1 MKRKTNEL
9 SMSYVYAKSGKFC
22 RTFRRNDVSLGSVPG
37 ESFLSWNITSSL
49 PPEPFVRSS
58 FPWEQIC
65 RPDGSPFFLSY
76 LWNIFF
82 ADADSMIDFFQ
93 IWTVNPLLFFLF
105 WAIPSRSG

>member
-49 PPEPFVRSS
+49 PPEPDVWAS
-58 FPWEQIC
+58 FPMETDMLPRRLSLLSFI
-65 RPDGSPFFLSY
+65 SVEYFFC
-76 LWNIFF
+76 
-82 ADADSMIDFFQ
+82 
-93 IWTVNPLLFFLF
+93 
-105 WAIPSRSG
+105 